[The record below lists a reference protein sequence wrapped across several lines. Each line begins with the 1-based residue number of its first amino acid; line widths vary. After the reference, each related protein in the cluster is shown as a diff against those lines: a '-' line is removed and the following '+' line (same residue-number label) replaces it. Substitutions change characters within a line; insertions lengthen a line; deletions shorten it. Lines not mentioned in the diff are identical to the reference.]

1 MASTAPGA
9 LLWKRW
15 GCSGVGIPGKEQIL
29 LGYFQKLNG
38 IPLPKVTPAS
48 ALFPPKITRTSSH
61 EPHGVFIFHFLFKGE
76 ALIPA
81 EGIFFAKSP
90 VLGRRVAITQGG
102 SGEGTDQLQVK
113 KGLNFLKV
121 L

>member
-1 MASTAPGA
+1 MQRGWNSRQRANPSR
-9 LLWKRW
+9 LLPE
-15 GCSGVGIPGKEQIL
+15 I
-29 LGYFQKLNG
+29 KLG

-90 VLGRRVAITQGG
+90 VVGRRVAITEGG